1 MTTETGSRYDKGRE
15 ITHMK
20 GFRTELENNILSF
33 WKDKMVDEEY
43 GGFYGKMD
51 MSNRIHRTADKGAVM
66 IFRVLWT
73 YSAAYRVLGNETYR
87 DMAERAYLYGR
98 DFFMDTVHGGVYW
111 TVDYRG
117 RPADRKKQLYAQ
129 AFALYA
135 ITEYY
140 RITKEAEALTF
151 AMELF
156 EQIEKG
162 ADRNFGGYVEAFA
175 EDWMP
180 LSDMR
185 LSEKDQNVE
194 KTMNTHLHI
203 MEAYSNLM
211 RIHPV
216 PRVARALKM
225 LVDTF
230 ITKIYNSKS
239 GHLGLFFDKNWQK
252 TSNVVSFG
260 HDIEAAWLL
269 QEAVDVLD
277 DSALIERFHPIS
289 MALADAASEGLL
301 SDGSLA
307 YERHNGSI
315 DAERH
320 WWVQAEAVVGFS
332 YMEQLC
338 PQQGFK
344 EKSERVWEYIK
355 DQLVDAEHG
364 EWYWSRL
371 ADGSIN
377 KCDDKAGFWKCPYH
391 NGRMCLELIE
401 NFEKE

>member
-1 MTTETGSRYDKGRE
+1 MTTRKGLLRADKERE
-15 ITHMK
+15 IISMK
-20 GFRTELENNILSF
+20 GFRAELENNILAF
-33 WKDKMVDEEY
+33 WKDKMVDEEH
-43 GGFYGKMD
+43 GGFFGKMD
-51 MSNRIHRTADKGAVM
+51 MSNRIHPTADKGAVM
-66 IFRVLWT
+66 TFRVLWT
-73 YSAAYRVLGNETYR
+73 YAAAYRVLGNKMYR
-87 DMAERAYLYGR
+87 HIAERAYRYGR
-98 DFFMDTVHGGVYW
+98 DFFMDTVNGGVYW
-111 TVDYRG
+111 TVNYRG

-140 RITKEAEALTF
+140 RITEEAEALTL

-156 EQIEKG
+156 TQIEKG
-162 ADRNFGGYVEAFA
+162 ADRNLGGYVEAFA

-211 RIHPV
+211 RVHPV

-225 LVDTF
+225 LVNTF
-230 ITKIYNSKS
+230 ITKIYNPS
-239 GHLGLFFDKNWQK
+239 GHLGLFFDKNWRK

-269 QEAVDVLD
+269 QEAAYVLD
-277 DSALIERFHPIS
+277 DNALIERCRPIS
-289 MALADAASEGLL
+289 IALAEATCEGLL
-301 SDGSLA
+301 ADGSLA
-307 YERHNGSI
+307 YERHNSRI
-315 DAERH
+315 DEERH

-332 YMEQLC
+332 YLERLC
-338 PQQGFK
+338 PQQGFG
-344 EKSERVWEYIK
+344 EKAARLWSYIQH
-355 DQLVDAEHG
+355 QLVDVEHG

-371 ADGSIN
+371 EDGSIN
-377 KCDDKAGFWKCPYH
+377 KSDDKAGFWKCPYH